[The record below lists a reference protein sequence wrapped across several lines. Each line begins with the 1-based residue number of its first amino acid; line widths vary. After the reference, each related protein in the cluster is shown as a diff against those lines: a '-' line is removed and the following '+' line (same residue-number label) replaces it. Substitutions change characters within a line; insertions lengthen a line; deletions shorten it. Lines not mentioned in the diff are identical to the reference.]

1 MTLIIGQTG
10 QLGRALARARPDAMF
25 LDRAALDLCCDE
37 DAIRAALDAVEPP
50 VPGVIIAAAYTRVDD
65 AEDDADTAHIVNARA
80 PGIIARWCAEA
91 GLPVVYPSTD
101 YVFSGTGERPWEPG
115 DTTDPLNAYGRS
127 KLAGERAVAESGARH
142 VILRTSWVYD
152 SDGRNFLTTMLRLGA
167 ERDRVQVVSD
177 QIGRPTHADDL
188 ARACLSAVDGNAS
201 GIFHVSGSGPFTSWA
216 GFARHAFE
224 AARHDCRVD
233 EVPSSH
239 YPTKAERPKNS
250 RLDISAFEQVFG
262 ASAPD
267 WRGRVAEA
275 ALSRESRL
283 QSS

>member
-152 SDGRNFLTTMLRLGA
+152 SDGKNFLTTMLSLSL
-167 ERDRVQVVSD
+167 DSSYVQVVSD

-188 ARACLSAVDGNAS
+188 ARACLLAVDGEAT
-201 GIFHVSGSGPFTSWA
+201 GTFHVSGGGPFTSWA
-216 GFARHAFE
+216 GFARQAF
-224 AARHDCRVD
+224 AAIEHDCRVD
-233 EVPSSH
+233 NVRSSF
-239 YPTKAERPKNS
+239 YKTKAKRPKNS
-250 RLDISAFEQVFG
+250 RLDISAFEQAYG
-262 ASAPD
+262 ESPPD
-267 WRGRVAEA
+267 WRERVAEA
-275 ALSRESRL
+275 ARAWEPQLYL
-283 QSS
+283 D